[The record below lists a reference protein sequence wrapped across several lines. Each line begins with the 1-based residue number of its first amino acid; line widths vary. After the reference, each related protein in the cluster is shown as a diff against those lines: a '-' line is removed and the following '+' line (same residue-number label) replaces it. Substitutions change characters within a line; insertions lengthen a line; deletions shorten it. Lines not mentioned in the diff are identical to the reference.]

1 MDSVMEIC
9 LSIPSLFCGIRVPP
23 SPQEGN
29 HKTLYKFERLLF
41 TQGLKEVMR
50 SSFYC
55 PVSFSFFLNVP
66 FYHSCPEVLMG
77 HISASVARGIKAPR
91 VPQHLHELD
100 EIAVDPVAHILT
112 TDPYIS

>member
-1 MDSVMEIC
+1 
-9 LSIPSLFCGIRVPP
+9 
-23 SPQEGN
+23 
-29 HKTLYKFERLLF
+29 
-41 TQGLKEVMR
+41 
-50 SSFYC
+50 
-55 PVSFSFFLNVP
+55 
-66 FYHSCPEVLMG
+66 MG